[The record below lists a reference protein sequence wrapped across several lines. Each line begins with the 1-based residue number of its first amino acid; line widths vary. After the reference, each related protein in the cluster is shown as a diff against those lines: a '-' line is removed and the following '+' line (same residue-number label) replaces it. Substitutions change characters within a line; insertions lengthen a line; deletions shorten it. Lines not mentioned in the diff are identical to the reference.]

1 MLFSGPEPKP
11 IPETGQ
17 EIPRR
22 ITEFNNTSLFMLCV
36 VAFFALAGGALLAP
50 VLPEMVGPLH
60 TTTQDVALL
69 MSVFTLSTAFFTL
82 AIGHFTDRV
91 NRKRILV
98 PCLLIYGISGLVGF
112 FLADLPSL
120 LILRFVQ
127 GIGVAGMTTL
137 AMLVIGDVYT
147 GLDRVA
153 AMSKISITFALGGVF
168 APVIGGGL
176 ALFGWNYAFLF
187 YALSL
192 PVAVLVVVFLP
203 ETRIPSA
210 TAHQNGITD
219 AVRCLKN
226 LPIVATIFMGFSIF
240 FLLFA
245 LMIYVPFM
253 LKGAFGYASGAS
265 GLMLAVPGITCILFA
280 PQVKPLTG
288 KYSLPVVIAAG
299 FACVGLAM
307 LFLACAPSVA
317 AVILLLLVFGAGLIL
332 AQTAVDVQLI
342 QLSPPKT
349 RGGVISIHS
358 CMKYIGQSA
367 APIVLGIVL
376 VFFGLDAVFVVAGI
390 LGVLVALMT
399 FAMKKRFVSPVG
411 QSD

>member
-1 MLFSGPEPKP
+1 
-11 IPETGQ
+11 
-17 EIPRR
+17 
-22 ITEFNNTSLFMLCV
+22 MLCI
-36 VAFFALAGGALLAP
+36 VAFFSMAGGALLAP

-60 TTTQDVALL
+60 TTAQNVALL
-69 MSVFTLSTAFFTL
+69 MSVFTISTAFFTL
-82 AIGHFTDRV
+82 VIGHFTDRV
-91 NRKRILV
+91 NRKRILI
-98 PCLLIYGISGLVGF
+98 PCLVIYGITGLVSF
-112 FLADLPSL
+112 FVTDFSAL
-120 LILRFVQ
+120 LVLRFVQ

-137 AMLVIGDVYT
+137 AMLVIGDVYY

-192 PVAVLVVVFLP
+192 PVAVLVIVFLP
-203 ETRIPSA
+203 ETRVPAATA
-210 TAHQNGITD
+210 TAHQNGMAD
-219 AVRCLKN
+219 AVRCLKD

-280 PQVKPLTG
+280 PQVKPLAG
-288 KYSLPVVIAAG
+288 KYSLPLVIAAG

-307 LFLACAPSVA
+307 LFLAYAPSVA
-317 AVILLLLVFGAGLIL
+317 AVVLLLLVFGVGLIL
-332 AQTAVDVQLI
+332 AQTAIDVQLI
-342 QLSPPKT
+342 QLSPPAT
-349 RGGVISIHS
+349 RGGVIAIHS

-376 VFFGLDAVFVVAGI
+376 VFFGLDAVFVAAGI

-399 FAMKKRFVSPVG
+399 FAAKRWFVSPVG
-411 QSD
+411 QAN

>member
-1 MLFSGPEPKP
+1 
-11 IPETGQ
+11 
-17 EIPRR
+17 
-22 ITEFNNTSLFMLCV
+22 MLCV

-69 MSVFTLSTAFFTL
+69 MSVFTISTAFFTL

-98 PCLLIYGISGLVGF
+98 PCLLIYGLTGLVSF

-120 LILRFVQ
+120 LILRFLQ

-137 AMLVIGDVYT
+137 AMLVIGDVCT

-203 ETRIPSA
+203 ETRVPTA
-210 TAHQNGITD
+210 TAQHNGMAD
-219 AVRCLKN
+219 AFRCLKD

-288 KYSLPVVIAAG
+288 KYSLSVVIALG
-299 FACVGLAM
+299 FACVGLSM
-307 LFLACAPSVA
+307 LFLAWAPSVV

-332 AQTAVDVQLI
+332 AQTAIDVQLI

-399 FAMKKRFVSPVG
+399 FALKKRFTDPAG
-411 QSD
+411 QPA